1 MMKLDNLLDDRIQLA
16 NTISVL
22 EDETEDSQYRTS
34 LTEDVLPEAN
44 EDLSS
49 GMFNGL
55 RMVDFSIYRL
65 CYFCMLT
72 NLPAIA
78 NKVSKVAEGEGG
90 GSFICVLKFHTWEK
104 LIAWILFLIKYMS
117 LNQIFVLQSSHPVKW
132 RFVIGREDLSAFYY
146 LSSVIYRWPIIQENN
161 IFCY

>member
-1 MMKLDNLLDDRIQLA
+1 MASKKPASKDESSIEDMMKLDNLLDDRIQLA

-90 GSFICVLKFHTWEK
+90 GHSYVYWNFTHEK
-104 LIAWILFLIKYMS
+104 
-117 LNQIFVLQSSHPVKW
+117 N
-132 RFVIGREDLSAFYY
+132 
-146 LSSVIYRWPIIQENN
+146 
-161 IFCY
+161 

>member
-1 MMKLDNLLDDRIQLA
+1 MASKKPASKDESSIEDMMKLDNLLDDRIQLA

-72 NLPAIA
+72 NLPAIS
-78 NKVSKVAEGEGG
+78 NKVSKVVEGEGGG
-90 GSFICVLKFHTWEK
+90 GSFICVLKFHT
-104 LIAWILFLIKYMS
+104 
-117 LNQIFVLQSSHPVKW
+117 
-132 RFVIGREDLSAFYY
+132 
-146 LSSVIYRWPIIQENN
+146 
-161 IFCY
+161 